1 MKSKIPIFL
10 LIAGY
15 IFSLLVFRIWYCTS
29 DSPIMEIVIVVVLVT
44 GFYFLLYLM
53 ILFVTSLQ
61 TPWKSFLLVLIITTL
76 TLVLIKVVYHE
87 KYQLRRAEE
96 TKRAEEIRTAKE
108 AHMRKLITKIDD
120 ANKTIAELMDMLD
133 ITHNENDKLKRQL
146 KKIRNTKYLEEGYKT
161 KSDVAIQANSDKN
174 NIEKEINIEA
184 GNTDLDTKKQ
194 EIIFKVQI
202 ISSGTRLA
210 KNSPHFKNLKN
221 VWEYK
226 NKGLYKYT
234 VGNQMDLLSASVLQ
248 SEIQRKGFSGA
259 FVVAF
264 KNGKR
269 IPVGEAK
276 KLLN

>member
-29 DSPIMEIVIVVVLVT
+29 DAPIMEIVIVVVLVT
-44 GFYFLLYLM
+44 VFYFLLYLM

-61 TPWKSFLLVLIITTL
+61 TPLKSFLLVLIITTL

-120 ANKTIAELMDMLD
+120 ANKTIAELMELLD

-146 KKIRNTKYLEEGYKT
+146 NKIRNTKYLEEGYKT

-194 EIIFKVQI
+194 EIIFKIQI

-226 NKGLYKYT
+226 NKGFYKYT